1 MKRNPHLIS
10 LSYTPLS
17 YAQRRMKAFLFSAV
31 GSVFSTSFAS
41 LFAPSA
47 FAISQT

>member
-17 YAQRRMKAFLFSAV
+17 YAQRRMKAFFSAV